1 MAHAAERGLV
11 WIGRWLGAVSGVVC
25 QIRVAGIVHFP
36 PVTRIKSLGKPNK
49 SGLRTQVMVG
59 WGEHKVVF
67 DKSGFRTYCL
77 GMAWRLNFLSGAL
90 CTQSLAIRWTTSIK
104 INMEEEVS

>member
-1 MAHAAERGLV
+1 
-11 WIGRWLGAVSGVVC
+11 
-25 QIRVAGIVHFP
+25 
-36 PVTRIKSLGKPNK
+36 
-49 SGLRTQVMVG
+49 MVG

-67 DKSGFRTYCL
+67 DKSGFRAYCL